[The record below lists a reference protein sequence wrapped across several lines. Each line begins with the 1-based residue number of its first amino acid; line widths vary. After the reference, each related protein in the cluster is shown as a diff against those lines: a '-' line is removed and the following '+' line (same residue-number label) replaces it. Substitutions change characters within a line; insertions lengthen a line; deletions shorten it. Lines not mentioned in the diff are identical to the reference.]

1 LKKHDP
7 VGRIH
12 FIIGFFGLFV
22 SVFSDEEGFSLC
34 REVNFQNNWHLN
46 EENPRLIL
54 ELPVNDETVG
64 I

>member
-1 LKKHDP
+1 M
-7 VGRIH
+7 RID
-12 FIIGFFGLFV
+12 FVIGFFGLF
-22 SVFSDEEGFSLC
+22 DEEDFSLC
-34 REVNFQNNWHLN
+34 REVNSQNNCHLN